1 MGKMKRPDMNRIMRT
16 PTGNMMSTMEA
27 LKKKKELEYEVINI
41 PVSKLVPMAYNKEVY
56 DIEQLDF
63 IGATIQQYGVLQPL
77 IVQEHSD
84 DDKYSIIA
92 GERRYQSYMATQD
105 PEHPTGTLPCRVFPA
120 DMDPITVKILL
131 ILTNATSRA
140 RTAETQMLE
149 LKNLVTLFDEAATNG
164 IDIGFS
170 LKELA
175 TNQLQISERQYQKYQ
190 SSFHVI
196 DALQEPLKKYDVNLA
211 AAIGAKPEDVQEE
224 IYTRWQ
230 ADPEQSIKNVYEEVN
245 NEYKDFKNTTK
256 TYEAQIASL
265 RQELKEAKQA
275 KESTGDASAVS
286 EINEQ
291 LRTAT
296 EEKKEHQASLK
307 EKLTNNRN
315 KREKKSD
322 DSNKKPN
329 AEVRDVV
336 VAKTVASDTTVIP
349 DPFLLSRDKALSLAE
364 VSIRALSIR
373 SKEGNTETVEKLEDL
388 KRQIDYV
395 IGRIKESGEEVAF

>member
-1 MGKMKRPDMNRIMRT
+1 MI
-16 PTGNMMSTMEA
+16 
-27 LKKKKELEYEVINI
+27 
-41 PVSKLVPMAYNKEVY
+41 
-56 DIEQLDF
+56 
-63 IGATIQQYGVLQPL
+63 
-77 IVQEHSD
+77 
-84 DDKYSIIA
+84 
-92 GERRYQSYMATQD
+92 
-105 PEHPTGTLPCRVFPA
+105 
-120 DMDPITVKILL
+120 
-131 ILTNATSRA
+131 
-140 RTAETQMLE
+140 E
-149 LKNLVTLFDEAATNG
+149 LKNLVTLFDEAAANG
-164 IDIGFS
+164 TEIGFS

-196 DALQEPLKKYDVNLA
+196 DKLQEPLKKYDVNLA

-265 RQELKEAKQA
+265 RQELKEAKQV
-275 KESTGDASAVS
+275 KESTGDTSAVS
-286 EINEQ
+286 EIKEQ

-315 KREKKSD
+315 REKKAD
-322 DSNKKPN
+322 DSNNKPKTE
-329 AEVRDVV
+329 AKDMA
-336 VAKTVASDTTVIP
+336 VAKPVASDTTVIP

-388 KRQIDYV
+388 KKQIDYV